1 MDKEYHK
8 IKTLYERDVYG
19 NKKLIE
25 GKFISPTFEYLKD
38 NVWEFT
44 EKVDG
49 TNIRVYWDGHKVSF
63 HGRTDKAQIPSSL
76 LNKLVDLFGDQKN
89 EELFEQLFG
98 DKEVTLYGEGYGIGI
113 QKVGCDYLDHQDFIL
128 FDVNVNGFWLN
139 REDIESIAAAFNIKI
154 VPVVFEGTLKEGV
167 DFVKSHP
174 KSLLGSC
181 EMEGVVG
188 RTKEC
193 LYDRNGDR
201 MIVKIK
207 VRDFL

>member
-1 MDKEYHK
+1 MNKEYHK
-8 IKTLYERDVYG
+8 IETLYERDMYG

-25 GKFISPTFEYLKD
+25 GKFRNPSIEYLKD
-38 NVWEFT
+38 NIWEFT

-49 TNIRVYWDGHKVSF
+49 INIRVYWDGHKVSF
-63 HGRTDKAQIPSSL
+63 HGRTHKAQISSSL
-76 LNKLVDLFGDQKN
+76 LNKLITSFGDQTN

-98 DKEVTLYGEGYGIGI
+98 DKEVILYGEGYGRGI

-128 FDVNVNGFWLN
+128 FDINVNGFWLN
-139 REDIESIAAAFNIKI
+139 REDVESIAAAFNIKV
-154 VPVVFEGTLKEGV
+154 VPIVFEGTLKEGV

-174 KSLLGSC
+174 KSLLGTC

-193 LYDRNGDR
+193 FYDRNGNR

-207 VRDFL
+207 VRDF